1 LLEGVGG
8 REGGGG
14 GRFEGEEAEKEKM
27 WVETKKTRFFSSL
40 FFSRLSLFLEGND
53 TARLTFPVPL
63 AAAFVS
69 DSRLSNTDFE
79 GTRAGTERETRE
91 RETRERKRK
100 LFLFSQTKWKR
111 LRKQGKLVARVRV
124 FSFFF

>member
-1 LLEGVGG
+1 MSGD
-8 REGGGG
+8 
-14 GRFEGEEAEKEKM
+14 
-27 WVETKKTRFFSSL
+27 KKTRFFSSL
-40 FFSRLSLFLEGND
+40 SFFSRLSLFLEGND

-91 RETRERKRK
+91 RERNKREEEK
-100 LFLFSQTKWKR
+100 T
-111 LRKQGKLVARVRV
+111 
-124 FSFFF
+124 FSFFTNEMKETKKTRQVGCACARVFVYFLRWGACCLK